1 MSKAY
6 QGLVKALGR
15 GEKGSRALT
24 MKESQFLIQGFSQG
38 IGTKAQLAAALML
51 MRVRGET
58 CEEVAGAALGIKS
71 TISEQWSNLDVS
83 IDWPCYAGKRELL
96 PWLLLAAKVLAG
108 QGERVLLHGD
118 PKSLSHRKHI
128 GAYVEAIG
136 IPKATTP
143 VEAKLAL
150 ETSGICYVD
159 ADSFTPLVA
168 QFRALH
174 QELGLRSLFQ
184 TAIRCTN
191 PANAAVSLRSYF
203 HPGVDTM
210 HLNVAKLMAKVC
222 LDPQLIYSDEV
233 DTSQTDIFAV
243 KSAEGKRTEGKI
255 TEGKR
260 TEAKSAEI
268 CSESELSQ
276 RRYAVQAFALNGRV
290 GIFKGVQG
298 ETEVNPR
305 ISTHFSIT
313 SNQKSLGMLLPTRL
327 EGLVGISTLSSSLT
341 LLPKQGSQLLRQI
354 WDSDSDEDLRV
365 LADGEA
371 NCTSDNE
378 IALCDATLKKL
389 RCIAK
394 ASVIS
399 TLTAVYLLQAKSQSV
414 AEAESLAEMAWRER

>member
-1 MSKAY
+1 MAVDAMSKAY
-6 QGLVKALGR
+6 QALVKTLGR

-24 MKESQFLIQGFSQG
+24 MTESQFLIQGFSQG

-96 PWLLLAAKVLAG
+96 PWLLLTAKVLAG

-136 IPKATTP
+136 IPKAATP

-203 HPGVDTM
+203 HPGLDSM
-210 HLNVAKLMAKVC
+210 HINVAKLMAKVC
-222 LDPQLIYSDEV
+222 LDPQLIYSDEA
-233 DTSQTDIFAV
+233 DTSQTDSNAV
-243 KSAEGKRTEGKI
+243 KSAEV
-255 TEGKR
+255 
-260 TEAKSAEI
+260 KSTEI

-276 RRYAVQAFALNGRV
+276 RSIAEQAFALNGRV

-305 ISTHFSIT
+305 ISTHFCIT
-313 SNQKSLGMLLPTRL
+313 SNQTNQGMLLPTRL

-354 WDSDSDEDLRV
+354 WDSDSDEGLCV
-365 LADGEA
+365 LADVEA
-371 NCTSDNE
+371 NSTSDNE
-378 IALCDATLKKL
+378 NALCASSLKKL

-399 TLTAVYLLQAKSQSV
+399 TLTAIYLLQGKSQSL
-414 AEAESLAEMAWRER
+414 AEAESLADIAWRER